1 MTNNSPVDT
10 IVLGGIDS
18 FMPHGNTE
26 KSILKSVHS
35 KVEEAIEAQDLKTVT
50 QIGQALL
57 GVGQVSGIAFAE
69 YVYTVEA
76 CWNKF
81 NQRDTFWSWAED
93 KLGKSKTTLE
103 RQHRVWAMFVSGDV
117 PKEYVDMFK
126 TMPIRVLIPI
136 ANMWNQGYEVTDLQ
150 WKKLSSAPDPS
161 SVNKIIREIKGKEV
175 KAGTLQMTWNSE
187 EKSVVGWVNGKPH
200 PIYLTYD
207 DTDDVVQKMLAR
219 LFADG
224 KVLEK

>member
-1 MTNNSPVDT
+1 MSNNNPVDA
-10 IVLGGIDS
+10 IVLGGIDQ
-18 FMPHGNTE
+18 FTPHGQTE

-93 KLGKSKTTLE
+93 KLGKSKTTL
-103 RQHRVWAMFVSGDV
+103 
-117 PKEYVDMFK
+117 
-126 TMPIRVLIPI
+126 
-136 ANMWNQGYEVTDLQ
+136 
-150 WKKLSSAPDPS
+150 
-161 SVNKIIREIKGKEV
+161 
-175 KAGTLQMTWNSE
+175 
-187 EKSVVGWVNGKPH
+187 
-200 PIYLTYD
+200 
-207 DTDDVVQKMLAR
+207 
-219 LFADG
+219 
-224 KVLEK
+224 

>member
-1 MTNNSPVDT
+1 
-10 IVLGGIDS
+10 
-18 FMPHGNTE
+18 
-26 KSILKSVHS
+26 
-35 KVEEAIEAQDLKTVT
+35 
-50 QIGQALL
+50 
-57 GVGQVSGIAFAE
+57 
-69 YVYTVEA
+69 
-76 CWNKF
+76 
-81 NQRDTFWSWAED
+81 
-93 KLGKSKTTLE
+93 
-103 RQHRVWAMFVSGDV
+103 MFVSGDV